1 MEIKEILTMQKQVKA
16 KLMSAVALLLV
27 SAILLSTST
36 YAWFV
41 LSTAPEVS
49 EMKTTAGANGALAI
63 ALQSTKAGNNLHERA
78 EITNGVGDTGSNTT
92 WGGLVDLTGNYGL
105 EKISLS
111 PARLNLDSSSAVVT
125 GKPLSVPQF
134 GIDGRVSALT
144 PMGTVY
150 YSAAGTDG
158 TAGTFVDGDNY
169 GVNIVGKRD
178 DLNGAGASIT
188 RTMDRQWLIDT
199 STAKIS
205 TMRAEMLEEL
215 QQVILDNST
224 GIAKLLE
231 LYLSVATGSVKVTER
246 DYNTVKSLTDV
257 FQGLMGDAVVA
268 LRYALLACCAADI
281 ATYQPGKDGEAA
293 LSAVYAKYNKLPLQS
308 KTDET
313 TGELSESIE
322 SIARANQA
330 GQTDKAL
337 LAAYQAIVDA
347 VTSVSDAQ
355 TRIGLAQTNL
365 AASNKGSDNG
375 KLAAACAALITVD
388 NMYIGPRGNA
398 EERIKIT
405 ADLKQAATIFHGPA
419 DVTRIELDL
428 YAVKGSGLFYTMA
441 LVLGDY
447 KALVDYIY
455 IETLIDDDENETN
468 VTHEKLI
475 DLYATTADNCEGFS
489 SFVHTGS
496 LQSAYDA
503 AAPLR
508 VDGTV
513 TYTMDAST
521 HLNAYGYAVDLAFRS
536 SAGGK
541 LLLQQEPA
549 ARVTNGTSDSA
560 ADRLPEQQNIQGG
573 GSTMTFT
580 VADDMTEAQARAL
593 VQRVY
598 VVFMNTDTGAILG
611 LAAADAGSIE
621 VKTNTNAATQKDTR
635 EVSAALALYR
645 REISDGVLTKGE
657 PLQEQQITTLVP
669 DTPAYITA
677 LVYLDGDAVTG
688 GEMSA
693 DTTQSLFGS
702 LNLQFCG
709 DQELAVMPHDGL
721 LAGG

>member
-1 MEIKEILTMQKQVKA
+1 MEIKEILAMQKQVKA

-63 ALQSTKAGNNLHERA
+63 ALQSTKAGSSLHERA
-78 EITNGVGDTGSNTT
+78 EITNSVGDTGSNTT
-92 WGGLVDLTGNYGL
+92 WGGLVDLTSNYGL

-111 PARLNLDSSSAVVT
+111 PARLNLNGTSVVK
-125 GKPLSVPQF
+125 GSPLSIPQF

-150 YSAAGTDG
+150 YSAGGENG
-158 TAGTFVDGDNY
+158 TAEAFVEGDNY

-178 DLNGAGASIT
+178 TLNGTGASIT

-215 QQVILDNST
+215 KKVIYDNSE

-268 LRYALLACCAADI
+268 LRYALLACCAADVTSYPEGT
-281 ATYQPGKDGEAA
+281 AGEAA

-308 KTDET
+308 KKDET

-322 SIARANQA
+322 SIAKANQS
-330 GQTDKAL
+330 GQTDRAL

-347 VTSVSDAQ
+347 VQSVSDAQ
-355 TRIGLAQTNL
+355 TRIGLAQENL
-365 AASNKGSDNG
+365 AASNKGSNNTA
-375 KLAAACAALITVD
+375 LAAACTALITVD

-398 EERIKIT
+398 GERINIT
-405 ADLKQAATIFHGPA
+405 ADLKQAASIFRGPA
-419 DVTRIELDL
+419 NATHTELDL
-428 YAVKGSGLFYTMA
+428 YAVKESGLFYTMA

-447 KALVDYIY
+447 KALVDYVY
-455 IETLIDDDENETN
+455 TESRRVNGKKVDVEC
-468 VTHEKLI
+468 EKLI
-475 DLYATTADNCEGFS
+475 DLYATAADNCDDFS
-489 SFVHTGS
+489 PFVHTGS

-508 VDGTV
+508 VSGTV
-513 TYTMDAST
+513 TYTMDTST

-549 ARVTNGTSDSA
+549 DRVTSRTSDSA
-560 ADRLPEQQNIQGG
+560 ASRLPEQQNIQGG
-573 GSTMTFT
+573 GSTMTFAA
-580 VADDMTEAQARAL
+580 ADDMTEAQVQAL
-593 VQRVY
+593 VQKVY
-598 VVFMNTDTGAILG
+598 VIFMNTDTGAILG
-611 LAAADAGSIE
+611 LAAADADTIQ

-635 EVSAALALYR
+635 EVSATLALYDR
-645 REISDGVLTKGE
+645 SISGGALTKGAL
-657 PLQEQQITTLVP
+657 LQEQQITTLAPDVP
-669 DTPAYITA
+669 TYITA

-709 DQELAVMPHDGL
+709 DQELTVMPYDGL
-721 LAGG
+721 LID

>member
-1 MEIKEILTMQKQVKA
+1 MEIKEILAMQKQVKA

-63 ALQSTKAGNNLHERA
+63 ALQSTTTTGSRA

-92 WGGLVDLTGNYGL
+92 WGGLVDLEKNYGL

-111 PARLNLDSSSAVVT
+111 PARLNLNGTSVVR
-125 GKPLSVPQF
+125 GSPLSIPQF

-150 YSAAGTDG
+150 YSADGADG
-158 TAGTFVDGDNY
+158 TAGTFVEGFNY
-169 GVNIVGKRD
+169 GVNIVGKQD
-178 DLNGAGASIT
+178 DLSGAGASIT

-205 TMRAEMLEEL
+205 TMRAEMLEKL
-215 QQVILDNST
+215 QKVILDNST
-224 GIAKLLE
+224 GIANLLE
-231 LYLSVATGSVKVTER
+231 LYLSIASGAPAVTED

-257 FQGLMGDAVVA
+257 FQGVIGDAAVA
-268 LRYALLACCAADI
+268 LRYALLACCAADVT
-281 ATYQPGKDGEAA
+281 TYQPGKDGEEA
-293 LSAVYAKYNKLPLQS
+293 LSAVYAKYSKLELEN
-308 KTDET
+308 TEDATAET
-313 TGELSESIE
+313 VK
-322 SIARANQA
+322 SIAEANLANQQ
-330 GQTDKAL
+330 GNTAL
-337 LAAYQAIVDA
+337 RTAYQAIVDA
-347 VTSVSDAQ
+347 VTSVSGAQ
-355 TRIGLAQTNL
+355 KKIGMAQGNLTNYL
-365 AASNKGSDNG
+365 TATNATTKNTELGY
-375 KLAAACAALITVD
+375 ACTALITVD
-388 NMYIGPRGNA
+388 NMYIGPRGDA
-398 EERIKIT
+398 GERIKIT
-405 ADLKQAATIFHGPA
+405 SNLDQAMSIFCGDTMATYTYI
-419 DVTRIELDL
+419 TLDL
-428 YAVKGSGLFYTMA
+428 YAVRGSGLFYTMA

-447 KALVDYIY
+447 KALVDHFYEDSQIVDG
-455 IETLIDDDENETN
+455 ELVD
-468 VTHEKLI
+468 VQCEKVI
-475 DLYATTADNCEGFS
+475 DLYATAANSCEGFNT
-489 SFVHTGS
+489 FVNTGC

-508 VDGTV
+508 VSGTV
-513 TYTMDAST
+513 TYTMDTST

-541 LLLQQEPA
+541 LLLQQGPA
-549 ARVTNGTSDSA
+549 DRMTSGTSDSA
-560 ADRLPEQQNIQGG
+560 ASRLPEQQNIQGG

-593 VQRVY
+593 VQKVY

-611 LAAADAGSIE
+611 LAAADEASIA
-621 VKTNTNAATQKDTR
+621 VKTNTNATTQKDTR
-635 EVSAALALYR
+635 EVSATLALYSR
-645 REISDGVLTKGE
+645 DINDGVLTKE
-657 PLQEQQITTLVP
+657 ALLQEQQITTLAPEVP
-669 DTPAYITA
+669 TYITA

-709 DQELAVMPHDGL
+709 DQELTVMPYDGL
-721 LAGG
+721 LKGE

>member
-1 MEIKEILTMQKQVKA
+1 MEIKEILAMQKQVKA

-63 ALQSTKAGNNLHERA
+63 ALQSTTTTGSRA

-92 WGGLVDLTGNYGL
+92 WGGLVDLANYYGL

-111 PARLNLDSSSAVVT
+111 PARLNLNGTSVVK
-125 GKPLSVPQF
+125 GSPLSIPQF

-150 YSAAGTDG
+150 YSAGG
-158 TAGTFVDGDNY
+158 KGETAGTFVNGNNY
-169 GVNIVGKRD
+169 GVNIVGKQD

-205 TMRAEMLEEL
+205 TMRAEMLEKL
-215 QQVILDNST
+215 QKVILDNST
-224 GIAKLLE
+224 GIATLLE
-231 LYLSVATGSVKVTER
+231 LYLTMSTTGKGFTEQ
-246 DYNTVKSLTDV
+246 DYYTVKSLTDV
-257 FQGLMGDAVVA
+257 FEGLMGDAVVA
-268 LRYALLACCAADI
+268 LRYALLACCAADVTSYPEGT
-281 ATYQPGKDGEAA
+281 AGEEA
-293 LSAVYAKYNKLPLQS
+293 LSAVYAKYSKLELQS
-308 KTDET
+308 ET
-313 TGELSESIE
+313 NETETIE

-330 GQTDKAL
+330 GQTDRAL

-347 VTSVSDAQ
+347 VQSVLNAQ
-355 TRIGLAQTNL
+355 TRIGMAQASL
-365 AASNKGSDNG
+365 EASNKGSNG
-375 KLAAACAALITVD
+375 TELAAACTALINVSH
-388 NMYIGPRGNA
+388 MYIGPQGDP
-398 EERIKIT
+398 EGRINISTKVN
-405 ADLKQAATIFHGPA
+405 DAAGIFFGSS
-419 DVTRIELDL
+419 DIQRTELDL
-428 YAVKGSGLFYTMA
+428 FAVKESGLFYTMA

-447 KALVDYIY
+447 KALVDYVY
-455 IETLIDDDENETN
+455 TVPDYDYNTGEEY
-468 VTHEKLI
+468 EKRCEKVI
-475 DLYATTADNCEGFS
+475 DLYATAADNCEGFNT
-489 SFVHTGS
+489 FVNTGC

-508 VDGTV
+508 VSGTV
-513 TYTMDAST
+513 TYTMDTST

-541 LLLQQEPA
+541 LLLQQGPA

-580 VADDMTEAQARAL
+580 VADDMTEAQVRAL

-598 VVFMNTDTGAILG
+598 VVFMNTDSGAILG
-611 LAAADAGSIE
+611 LAAADEGSIE

-635 EVSAALALYR
+635 EVSATLALYR
-645 REISDGVLTKGE
+645 REISDGVLTKRE
-657 PLQEQQITTLVP
+657 PLQEQQITTLAPEVP
-669 DTPAYITA
+669 TYITA

-709 DQELAVMPHDGL
+709 DQELTVMPYDGL
-721 LAGG
+721 LKGE

>member
-1 MEIKEILTMQKQVKA
+1 MEIKEILAMQKQVKA

-63 ALQSTKAGNNLHERA
+63 ALQSTKAGSSLHERA
-78 EITNGVGDTGSNTT
+78 EITNSVGDTGSNTT
-92 WGGLVDLTGNYGL
+92 WGGLVDLTSNYGL

-111 PARLNLDSSSAVVT
+111 PARLNLNGTSVVK
-125 GKPLSVPQF
+125 GSPLSVPQF

-150 YSAAGTDG
+150 YSAGGENG
-158 TAGTFVDGDNY
+158 TAEAFVEGDNY

-178 DLNGAGASIT
+178 TLNGTGASIT

-215 QQVILDNST
+215 KKVIYDNSE

-268 LRYALLACCAADI
+268 LRYALLACCAADVTSYPEGT
-281 ATYQPGKDGEAA
+281 AGEAA

-308 KTDET
+308 KKDET

-322 SIARANQA
+322 SIAKANQS
-330 GQTDKAL
+330 GQTDRAL

-347 VTSVSDAQ
+347 VQSVSDAQ
-355 TRIGLAQTNL
+355 TRIGLAQENL
-365 AASNKGSDNG
+365 AASNKGSNNTA
-375 KLAAACAALITVD
+375 LAAACTALITVD

-398 EERIKIT
+398 GERINIT
-405 ADLKQAATIFHGPA
+405 ADLEWAARIFSGPA
-419 DVTRIELDL
+419 EATRIELDL
-428 YAVKGSGLFYTMA
+428 YAVKESGLFYTMA

-447 KALVDYIY
+447 KALVDYVY
-455 IETLIDDDENETN
+455 EETYYDDDDNEHT
-468 VTHEKLI
+468 VTYEKLI
-475 DLYATTADNCEGFS
+475 DMYATAADNCDGFS
-489 SFVHTGS
+489 PFVHTGS

-508 VDGTV
+508 VSGTV
-513 TYTMDAST
+513 TYTMDTST
-521 HLNAYGYAVDLAFRS
+521 HLNAYGYAVDLAFLS

-541 LLLQQEPA
+541 LLLQQGPA
-549 ARVTNGTSDSA
+549 DRVTSGTSDSA
-560 ADRLPEQQNIQGG
+560 ASRLPEQQNIQGG
-573 GSTMTFT
+573 GSTMTFAA
-580 VADDMTEAQARAL
+580 ADDMTEAQAKEL
-593 VQRVY
+593 VQKVY
-598 VVFMNTDTGAILG
+598 VVFMSTDSGAILG
-611 LAAADAGSIE
+611 LAAADAASI
-621 VKTNTNAATQKDTR
+621 VVTTNTDAATQKDTR
-635 EVSAALALYR
+635 EVSATLALYGYN
-645 REISDGVLTKGE
+645 IGDGALAKE
-657 PLQEQQITTLVP
+657 APLQEQQITTLAP
-669 DTPAYITA
+669 DVPAYITA

-688 GEMSA
+688 GEVSA

-709 DQELAVMPHDGL
+709 DQELTVMPYDGL
-721 LAGG
+721 LTD

>member
-63 ALQSTKAGNNLHERA
+63 ALQSTKAGSSLHERA

-92 WGGLVDLTGNYGL
+92 WGGLVDLANHYGL

-125 GKPLSVPQF
+125 GKPLSIPQF

-150 YSAAGTDG
+150 YSAGGADG
-158 TAGTFVDGDNY
+158 TAGTFVKGDNY

-205 TMRAEMLEEL
+205 TMRAEMLER
-215 QQVILDNST
+215 QTAAISANSK
-224 GIAKLLE
+224 GIIDIVE
-231 LYLSVATGSVKVTER
+231 RFVKFAGGEGMPAFTTE
-246 DYNTVKSLTDV
+246 DYDTVKSLTDT
-257 FQGLMGDAVVA
+257 FRSLLGNAVVA
-268 LRYALLACCAADI
+268 LRYALLACCAADL
-281 ATYQPGKDGEAA
+281 ASYPSTPEGEAD

-313 TGELSESIE
+313 TGEQTDSIE
-322 SIARANQA
+322 RIAAENQMKQPKNSSLYLA
-330 GQTDKAL
+330 YGAL
-337 LAAYQAIVDA
+337 L
-347 VTSVSDAQ
+347 TSVQSVSGAQKQVNDAEEF
-355 TRIGLAQTNL
+355 LAE
-365 AASNKGSDNG
+365 SNQGANGSALG
-375 KLAAACAALITVD
+375 AACTTMFNV
-388 NMYIGPRGNA
+388 NRMYIAPRGEKSNFVP
-398 EERIKIT
+398 IKT
-405 ADLKQAATIFHGPA
+405 DEALGVFNKYT
-419 DVTRIELDL
+419 TDL
-428 YAVKGSGLFYTMA
+428 YAVEDSGLFYTMA
-441 LVLGDY
+441 TVLGDHQTNASHTY
-447 KALVDYIY
+447 QVQTGWKWDPNLKKKVPVYEDRAISIDIY
-455 IETLIDDDENETN
+455 AS
-468 VTHEKLI
+468 V
-475 DLYATTADNCEGFS
+475 ADSCAGYSAFLN
-489 SFVHTGS
+489 TGC
-496 LQSAYDA
+496 LQSVYNA
-503 AAPLR
+503 ATRLS
-508 VDGTV
+508 VTGTV
-513 TYTMDAST
+513 TYTMEESA

-541 LLLQQEPA
+541 LLLQQKA
-549 ARVTNGTSDSA
+549 ANRMTGETSDSA
-560 ADRLPEQQNIQGG
+560 EDRLPEQQNVQGG

-580 VADDMTEAQARAL
+580 VADDMTEAQAKEL
-593 VQRVY
+593 VQKVC
-598 VVFMNTDTGAILG
+598 VVFMNTDSGAIWG
-611 LAAADAGSIE
+611 LAAADAASIQ
-621 VKTNTNAATQKDTR
+621 VKTNTAAATQKDTR
-635 EVSAALALYR
+635 EASMTLALYDWNI
-645 REISDGVLTKGE
+645 ENGVLTKGSLRE
-657 PLQEQQITTLVP
+657 DQQITTLTA

-702 LNLQFCG
+702 INLQFCG
-709 DQELAVMPHDGL
+709 DQELTVMPYDGL
-721 LAGG
+721 AGE